1 MDDLISRAAAIAQ
14 IKENYCDW
22 CDHTDLCQ
30 SCETRD
36 CIATIEQQLPAV
48 DAVPVV
54 RCRDCKHWCKCDDG
68 ISGTCGTLGG
78 LWDENEFCSEGERR
92 ESE

>member
-1 MDDLISRAAAIAQ
+1 MADLISRAAAIAQ
-14 IKENYCDW
+14 IKENYCNW

-48 DAVPVV
+48 DAIPVEWL
-54 RCRDCKHWCKCDDG
+54 DKMAEQHQ
-68 ISGTCGTLGG
+68 SGVFNAYWFVLKT
-78 LWDENEFCSEGERR
+78 WQKEQEMR
-92 ESE
+92 